1 MLYFVGLRPILWV
14 GGMHHME
21 VPVKTKEWN
30 SLGLL

>member
-1 MLYFVGLRPILWV
+1 LWV